1 MFSVAHPAGGIIIL
15 YSVEGTIMRGD
26 WAFFDQ
32 LQMLPSISTT
42 TCGNKPVKT
51 VPLEVSYHGD
61 PFSHF
66 SSDNNHISGYE
77 NRISRD
83 QSLIN

>member
-1 MFSVAHPAGGIIIL
+1 M
-15 YSVEGTIMRGD
+15 YGD
-26 WAFFDQ
+26 WAFFGQ

-42 TCGNKPVKT
+42 CGIKSVKT
-51 VPLEVSYHGD
+51 VPLKVSYHCD
-61 PFSHF
+61 SDRFSHF
-66 SSDNNHISGYE
+66 SSDNNHISGCE